1 MDKQFRMFTVGRIFT
16 VERAKGIPAKK
27 DLTEGNIPYVTR
39 ATTNNGHMGTCGN
52 IDKINPGNCIT
63 IGGETAIAFY
73 QPVDFVAGN
82 NMCRLSIEGLSENHY
97 LYLAGVLNKLA
108 KNYSYS
114 NARTL
119 ERIKKEQIPLPVTT
133 VTVPDW
139 PMLESLL
146 EANGGGEAAD
156 MSKIDTSSWKQFK
169 VSDLFGKAKLGKYHN
184 PETLAADSKGYEYIC
199 ASNLNNGV
207 NKDLPRVT
215 GANLQLTAPN
225 IIAWGKQCPMFTY
238 HKDPCVTS
246 QGMYYIELDKLS
258 EACAL
263 FIITLLE
270 HACKGQYGYNNCL
283 IGSKFD
289 ELEISLPVTS
299 VEQPDWDY
307 MQERIAELEQ
317 ERIAELEQYLIAAG
331 LNDYTLT
338 DEDLEVLRL
347 FRGEAA

>member
-133 VTVPDW
+133 VIVPDW
-139 PMLESLL
+139 VGL
-146 EANGGGEAAD
+146 EAVLAAYGGGR
-156 MSKIDTSSWKQFK
+156 
-169 VSDLFGKAKLGKYHN
+169 
-184 PETLAADSKGYEYIC
+184 
-199 ASNLNNGV
+199 
-207 NKDLPRVT
+207 LP
-215 GANLQLTAPN
+215 
-225 IIAWGKQCPMFTY
+225 I
-238 HKDPCVTS
+238 
-246 QGMYYIELDKLS
+246 
-258 EACAL
+258 
-263 FIITLLE
+263 
-270 HACKGQYGYNNCL
+270 
-283 IGSKFD
+283 
-289 ELEISLPVTS
+289 
-299 VEQPDWDY
+299 
-307 MQERIAELEQ
+307 
-317 ERIAELEQYLIAAG
+317 
-331 LNDYTLT
+331 
-338 DEDLEVLRL
+338 
-347 FRGEAA
+347 